1 MGLSPSANAPAS
13 AGASSFPASPAA
25 APAPARVTVV
35 CPGEIPKHVS
45 QGMAATTPLYARV
58 TYTPH

>member
-1 MGLSPSANAPAS
+1 MGLSPSASAPAS
-13 AGASSFPASPAA
+13 AGAPSFSASPREAS
-25 APAPARVTVV
+25 APARVTVV

-45 QGMAATTPLYARV
+45 QGMAPTQPLYARV